1 MTGSGFRY
9 AWRGFSKNPEF
20 ALTCILILALGIGIS
35 TAIFSVVYAVLLRL
49 LPYPDANRICLVWK
63 TIPKK
68 NLDRDDFLSDVCG
81 LQEAN

>member
-9 AWRGFSKNPEF
+9 AWRGFSNNPGF

-35 TAIFSVVYAVLLRL
+35 TAIFSVVYAVLLRPF
-49 LPYPDANRICLVWK
+49 PYPDANRICLVWK

-68 NLDRDDFLSDVCG
+68 NLDRDWTSYPT
-81 LQEAN
+81 